1 MPEAIAKKCSTP
13 VSSVEEVKQQQL
25 PLCNHGVFSSTPSPS
40 PEFSIIKLEHF
51 SNSLSCPCLNMREWS
66 PIMLV
71 LGSEVVL
78 GGEC

>member
-13 VSSVEEVKQQQL
+13 VSSVEKVKQQQQL

-40 PEFSIIKLEHF
+40 ELSIIKLEHF
-51 SNSLSCPCLNMREWS
+51 SNSLSCLCLNTREWS